1 MLYLTLFLI
10 AVLGAIGCYPP
21 LIVLALVG
29 LLAMMF
35 PIVLGLLVFIVAA
48 VAIFNH
54 LRKR

>member
-1 MLYLTLFLI
+1 MLYLTTFLI
-10 AVLGAIGCYPP
+10 ALLGVIGCYPP

-29 LLAMMF
+29 LLAIMF
-35 PIVLGLLVFIVAA
+35 PAVLGILIFIVLA